1 MKRELL
7 NIEGGKIKKGNNV
20 IFDDLSLELFQ
31 GEITGIVFDDILEQK
46 LFIDM
51 LLGDVLLY
59 SGKIFV
65 NEERKAYEEA
75 ARLLKQQ
82 VAVIGSKSKLLPS
95 ITIEDNIFLFSD
107 RKLFLDQ
114 KEYRERFQKLR
125 TELNISDDMPHKVR
139 NLSAKEK
146 VIIELLK
153 AYEERKK
160 IVILDEITSLLSEKD
175 LGEVFS
181 LIDKMKSQMSFLVT
195 VGFEDFIMEWM
206 ESIAVVQNGRTT
218 FVSGISQL
226 NCKLSKVLKALIY
239 ENKAETFGAYGQKVI
254 NGQNNVLEVRDVS
267 TCYLKNLNF
276 TLCSGELLKIYY
288 SDEKSKSSFW
298 EMFSG
303 EESIEEG
310 QIYISEKLYKVSNMS
325 QAAATFEG
333 ICTSRQIRLELL
345 LSGHELYVRADME
358 QIQQVLYNL
367 LDNAIKFS
375 NDNSSVQIETTVK
388 SGKVFVSVKDYGTGI
403 PKESLGKIWDRFY
416 KIDAS
421 RGKDRKGTGLGLSIV
436 KEIINAHN
444 QNIDVISTE
453 GVGTEF
459 IFTLEKTK

>member
-1 MKRELL
+1 
-7 NIEGGKIKKGNNV
+7 
-20 IFDDLSLELFQ
+20 
-31 GEITGIVFDDILEQK
+31 
-46 LFIDM
+46 
-51 LLGDVLLY
+51 
-59 SGKIFV
+59 
-65 NEERKAYEEA
+65 
-75 ARLLKQQ
+75 
-82 VAVIGSKSKLLPS
+82 
-95 ITIEDNIFLFSD
+95 
-107 RKLFLDQ
+107 
-114 KEYRERFQKLR
+114 
-125 TELNISDDMPHKVR
+125 MPHKVR

-239 ENKAETFGAYGQKVI
+239 ENKVETFGAYGQKVI

-298 EMFSG
+298 EMFS
-303 EESIEEG
+303 
-310 QIYISEKLYKVSNMS
+310 EK
-325 QAAATFEG
+325 
-333 ICTSRQIRLELL
+333 
-345 LSGHELYVRADME
+345 RA
-358 QIQQVLYNL
+358 L
-367 LDNAIKFS
+367 K
-375 NDNSSVQIETTVK
+375 K
-388 SGKVFVSVKDYGTGI
+388 
-403 PKESLGKIWDRFY
+403 DRF
-416 KIDAS
+416 
-421 RGKDRKGTGLGLSIV
+421 
-436 KEIINAHN
+436 
-444 QNIDVISTE
+444 
-453 GVGTEF
+453 
-459 IFTLEKTK
+459 IFLRNCIRYQI